1 MNDAER
7 TEAVVRAIAVEA
19 VVLID
24 ENVARPT
31 DPGVTRQP
39 VAGAALA
46 RLSRL
51 LDTQL
56 AAPASDYEVFVLC
69 ARAVMETWLTGHASL
84 LLGER
89 GAQLLEE
96 RATQGQT
103 SLEYLARL
111 LDEEMYGESPR
122 PKAFRRH
129 LQSFFDEVDISG
141 SEGNTKW
148 LLRYL
153 DDGAVPLVRTSPRP
167 TDHPA
172 DFVRVGLWVTLFLAH
187 GYFDAIG
194 ERESAKAA
202 RSLFD
207 RLRLATDDFYSRRR
221 SDAMRSG
228 SAGAAPA

>member
-24 ENVARPT
+24 ENVARPPA
-31 DPGVTRQP
+31 PGVAQQP

-56 AAPASDYEVFVLC
+56 AAAESDYEVFALC
-69 ARAVMETWLTGHASL
+69 ARAVMETWLTGHAAL

-96 RATQGQT
+96 RATHGQT

-129 LQSFFDEVDISG
+129 LRSFFDEVDISG
-141 SEGNTKW
+141 AEGNTRW

-153 DDGAVPLVRTSPRP
+153 DAGAVPLVRTSPRP
-167 TDHPA
+167 SDRPA
-172 DFVRVGLWVTLFLAH
+172 DFVRVGLWVALFLAH

-194 ERESAKAA
+194 DRETATAA
-202 RSLFD
+202 RALFD

-221 SDAMRSG
+221 SDATRSG
-228 SAGAAPA
+228 SAGPPPA